1 MRILYERI
9 IDGQV
14 RFIKAAGK
22 STETPPTANIATG
35 SQYAQVD
42 AGIIQMFEETDG
54 EWHNFAKFDTGADA
68 GGSLGSGL
76 GGVLGGGLGGSNP
89 GGNDDPDEP
98 AEGDS

>member
-9 IDGQV
+9 IDGQK
-14 RFIKAAGK
+14 RYIKAAGK

-54 EWHNFAKFDTGADA
+54 EWHNFAKFDTGATS
-68 GGSLGSGL
+68 GGSLGATL
-76 GGVLGGGLGGSNP
+76 GGGLGGGLGGSNP
-89 GGNDDPDEP
+89 GTEEP